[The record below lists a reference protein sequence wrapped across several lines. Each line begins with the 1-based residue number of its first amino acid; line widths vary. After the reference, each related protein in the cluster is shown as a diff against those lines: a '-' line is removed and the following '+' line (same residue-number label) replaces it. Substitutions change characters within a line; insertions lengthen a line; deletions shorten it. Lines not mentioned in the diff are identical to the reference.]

1 MAKGPSGIKFGER
14 GDAVPY
20 GRESLLRLGG
30 VAKVETDGGDDEV
43 KFDMSL
49 IKIPEGI
56 TPKTLR
62 SFTLYEMLGFGNE
75 GLGDSADIEVIK
87 KAYHRA
93 VLMYHPDKA
102 QFKDKDGKE
111 DRSVFLKIQEAF
123 NVLTNEG
130 KRRAY
135 DSQLPFDEAIPD
147 EEITQKYLAKGDHK
161 FFKLYGPVFSRN
173 ARFSVKKPVPELGDI
188 DTPIDKV
195 YAFYDFWNKFES
207 WRDFTGI
214 GAEYK
219 PDDAGSREEKRF
231 MQKENEK
238 LAVKMKKKEM
248 NRIIELVQLSE
259 KFDPRV
265 VKDKKARKDA
275 KEAAKNAKAASAN
288 RAKADHEGA
297 LAWIEREDGAFK
309 AAKADSKAER
319 EKLKKKTSA
328 ARNLLKKLLRASASL
343 GHGDKGEYGIISE
356 GELDTITSN
365 ADLGELA
372 KMTDSLGGDAANKD
386 NTLFKTE
393 GIAVVQYMLPIMAD
407 KQNWVAEDER
417 LVRDAR
423 KREAEDKG
431 KSARDKGEREWN
443 DESKGHLSDA
453 LNRYP
458 VGHATRWNMV
468 TNYLNDRLRPEYSL
482 TELEVKIAAYVHTCP
497 DYK

>member
-1 MAKGPSGIKFGER
+1 MLKKQ
-14 GDAVPY
+14 
-20 GRESLLRLGG
+20 SL
-30 VAKVETDGGDDEV
+30 
-43 KFDMSL
+43 
-49 IKIPEGI
+49 
-56 TPKTLR
+56 
-62 SFTLYEMLGFGNE
+62 
-75 GLGDSADIEVIK
+75 
-87 KAYHRA
+87 
-93 VLMYHPDKA
+93 
-102 QFKDKDGKE
+102 Q
-111 DRSVFLKIQEAF
+111 
-123 NVLTNEG
+123 
-130 KRRAY
+130 
-135 DSQLPFDEAIPD
+135 
-147 EEITQKYLAKGDHK
+147 
-161 FFKLYGPVFSRN
+161 
-173 ARFSVKKPVPELGDI
+173 
-188 DTPIDKV
+188 
-195 YAFYDFWNKFES
+195 
-207 WRDFTGI
+207 
-214 GAEYK
+214 
-219 PDDAGSREEKRF
+219 
-231 MQKENEK
+231 
-238 LAVKMKKKEM
+238 
-248 NRIIELVQLSE
+248 
-259 KFDPRV
+259 
-265 VKDKKARKDA
+265 
-275 KEAAKNAKAASAN
+275 
-288 RAKADHEGA
+288 
-297 LAWIEREDGAFK
+297 
-309 AAKADSKAER
+309 